1 MQFNVA
7 QNALI
12 PLEGGTF
19 VGLDTETQV
28 KLKGG
33 KKNPMQGRVTKR
45 MEGATV
51 MCFSNTDSN
60 AYENMVKR
68 RLVAEGK
75 NPDNFTLGERAWGQR
90 IVGTPFVEH
99 NGKHYVEVIFVKS
112 GDTAYFLDG
121 QPIAKANIEGLED
134 APESNGQGG
143 LDDKVVLRTFAL
155 DSVIALRANGNEW
168 K

>member
-7 QNALI
+7 QNALNN
-12 PLEGGTF
+12 LEGGTF

-51 MCFSNTDSN
+51 MCFSNANSN

-75 NPDNFTLGERAWGQR
+75 NADDFQLGERAWGQR
-90 IVGTPFVEH
+90 IAGTPFVEH
-99 NGKHYVEVIFVKS
+99 NGKHYLEVIFMRAGNTV
-112 GDTAYFLDG
+112 YFLDG

-134 APESNGQGG
+134 APEGNGQGG
-143 LDDKVVLRTFAL
+143 LDDKVVIRTFAL
-155 DSVIALRANGNEW
+155 DSVIALRANGTEW
-168 K
+168 R